1 MVADALV
8 LGFPSH
14 CFFFF
19 WLSRIFIAARGLSL
33 GVASRGCSVIAVCWL
48 LITMVSLV
56 AEHTVWGI
64 QASVV
69 EALRF

>member
-1 MVADALV
+1 MVADVLV

-14 CFFFF
+14 WFFF

-33 GVASRGCSVIAVCWL
+33 VVASRGCSVIAVCWL
-48 LITMVSLV
+48 LIPMVSLV
-56 AEHTVWGI
+56 AEHTLWGI
-64 QASVV
+64 QASAV